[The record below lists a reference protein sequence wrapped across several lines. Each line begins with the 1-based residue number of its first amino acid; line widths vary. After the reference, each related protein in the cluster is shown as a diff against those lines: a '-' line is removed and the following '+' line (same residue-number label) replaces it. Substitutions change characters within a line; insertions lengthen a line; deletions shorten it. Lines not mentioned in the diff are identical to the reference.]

1 MEIEKLRALCHDNT
15 IAMTQHALL
24 RIAERGISLDDIQ
37 NGILTGRIIEE
48 YPEADACCCKL
59 GRRIPAYHN
68 SILSRSDTMG
78 KRLCYKEGRIA
89 MKCSKCG
96 AETYEST
103 TTYVFDAGNCLV
115 IIRNVPCRKC
125 TDCDETIFVGS
136 VIRKLETMNEISI
149 IDYRAQAA

>member
-1 MEIEKLRALCHDNT
+1 
-15 IAMTQHALL
+15 
-24 RIAERGISLDDIQ
+24 
-37 NGILTGRIIEE
+37 
-48 YPEADACCCKL
+48 
-59 GRRIPAYHN
+59 
-68 SILSRSDTMG
+68 
-78 KRLCYKEGRIA
+78 

-136 VIRKLETMNEISI
+136 VIRKLETMMNAAKKAMNEISI